1 MMPLFKHMFCLLLVF
16 SVVEARTFTSS
27 DGVRKIEASIT
38 AYDKKTGI
46 ISIIRKDGKSFNS
59 KLSSFCAEDQAY
71 ALKWLEGANENYL
84 YVGKEYPGHLQMF
97 LKILNSGG
105 VGYGQTVLYQPGLP
119 PVITGNGPTPFL
131 AWVNGYDKLDRA
143 FIRFNATRVNFDL
156 IEDNWRASISF
167 QTTQSVSRNGGVAVV
182 PPGNLYGLPSVGG
195 PILYQQPQR
204 IVVLGKNQN
213 PNSVIV
219 LPRGPAPV
227 FVNPYTGGMNMNGV
241 GLTNGGYS
249 GMTRTHTRG
258 TGISIQINR

>member
-1 MMPLFKHMFCLLLVF
+1 MAVFKHIFYLLLVF
-16 SVVEARTFTSS
+16 SVVEARTFTSA

-38 AYDKKTGI
+38 AYDKKMGI

-59 KLSSFCAEDQAY
+59 KLSSFSPEDQAY
-71 ALKWLEGANENYL
+71 ALKWLVGANENYL

-105 VGYGQTVLYQPGLP
+105 VGYGQTVLYRPALP
-119 PVITGNGPTPFL
+119 SVLVGNGPTPFL
-131 AWVNGYDKLDRA
+131 AWVNGYDKLDNA
-143 FIRFNATRVNFDL
+143 FGRFNVTRVNFDL
-156 IEDNWRASISF
+156 IEDNWMANISF
-167 QTTQSVSRNGGVAVV
+167 QVVRSITRNTGVAVV
-182 PPGNLYGLPSVGG
+182 PSGNLYGMTSVGG

-227 FVNPYTGGMNMNGV
+227 FVNPYNGGMNMNGIGV
-241 GLTNGGYS
+241 TNAGYS
-249 GMTRTHTRG
+249 GVTRTHSRG
-258 TGISIQINR
+258 MGISIQINR